1 MLSKKPRK
9 LILILLFIAVIV
21 IIVFTWR
28 TVYAPQQVFNST
40 RAMQDAAAQ
49 VSFGPR
55 IPGSIGHSLA
65 VDYITQELV
74 KAGWQVEIQETISM
88 GHPIRNIIA
97 QRGNGSPW
105 VLLGTHYDT
114 RQISDLD
121 PDVDRR
127 ADPVPGANDGASGV
141 AVLLELARVLPMDTT
156 PQVWLVFFDAEDQGN
171 IPGWDWIL
179 GSRAYVESLQEYPD
193 KVVIVDMIGDSDLN
207 VYQERNSNP
216 IITAEIWETAAS
228 LGFENHFIPE
238 VKYSILDDHT
248 SFLEQGIPAI
258 VIIDFDF
265 PYWHTTA
272 DTLDKISPD
281 SLEMI
286 GKTLLKWLGDL

>member
-1 MLSKKPRK
+1 MLLKKPRR

-74 KAGWQVEIQETISM
+74 KAGWQVEIQETTSM

-258 VIIDFDF
+258 VMIDFDF

-281 SLEMI
+281 SLEMV
-286 GKTLLKWLGDL
+286 GKILLKWLGDL

>member
-141 AVLLELARVLPMDTT
+141 AVLLELARVLPRDTT

>member
-1 MLSKKPRK
+1 MLLKKPRR

-74 KAGWQVEIQETISM
+74 KAGWQVEIQETTSM

-258 VIIDFDF
+258 VMIDFDY

-281 SLEMI
+281 SLEMV
-286 GKTLLKWLGDL
+286 GKILLKWLGDL

>member
-1 MLSKKPRK
+1 MLLKKPRR

-74 KAGWQVEIQETISM
+74 KAGWQVEIQETTSM

-258 VIIDFDF
+258 VMIDFDF